1 MQIEEVKR
9 GQVVRYK
16 TNGVYT
22 YGLILGLKD
31 KEFQKMEDIENKNL
45 RYIKAGVYF
54 LCKYSAINDK
64 DINDIFLELLSALI
78 RKTLDNEFNVM
89 GVNEVSIASICKT
102 EIAVKE
108 EDILF
113 WMTKSS
119 MTNKAVNAIAL
130 EMKDAKEV
138 IANYNALK
146 LEREKYIDK
155 EQKKDYLLRIKDAIS
170 KYKNMPARDFI
181 VGNIYLKKIRDNIT
195 FVIPLENDKYL
206 VFRPSKTNPW
216 TILVLDKKL
225 DYYESRCYIRNRY
238 FESYQNGDI
247 CIFDSFDSK
256 YNLYD
261 LGISL
266 FDFPYN
272 VRKVK
277 EIIEKYGG

>member
-9 GQVVRYK
+9 GQVVCYK

-22 YGLILGLKD
+22 YGLVLGIKD

-54 LCKYSAINDK
+54 LCKYSAIKDK

-78 RKTLDNEFNVM
+78 RKTLDNEFNVR

-155 EQKKDYLLRIKDAIS
+155 EQKKVYLLRIKDAIS
-170 KYKNMPARDFI
+170 KYKSMPARDFK
-181 VGNIYLKKIRDNIT
+181 VGNIYLKKIRNDIS

-206 VFRPSKTNPW
+206 AFIPPETNPW

-225 DYYESRCYIRNRY
+225 DYYESRCYIRVRY
-238 FESYQNGDI
+238 FESYQNGGI
-247 CIFDSFDSK
+247 RTFDSFDSR